1 MKDKKDKTLLDELKK
16 IVNILDI
23 KKCYF
28 KNLQETYSINLE
40 LEATFK
46 LLDNIVPNEDTSII
60 NIVFETEEYRITP
73 NEWWS
78 FSKNELFFK
87 KEKLKQPTVIS
98 NIKPDTLLD
107 TFEYI
112 LGDGKKY
119 QMPIE
124 TDEEKFLNIL
134 SADEKCIFEN
144 NKYKINVMKSI
155 EWLQKVAIKIR
166 NSENI
171 YNFSPVLPE
180 DDVLWIYGNF
190 DVNKFIY
197 IILPKDFKV
206 TELKQKYIVP
216 AISLGNHIQQFNWC
230 DLFLNKEF
238 TEKEEFYEKL
248 LRMGIDCNYEFD
260 MIDENNN
267 VFTFYPN
274 DENIKETQEM
284 IFKNLIEKD
293 KMRRAI
299 FINDEFFNA
308 HNRKKVTFKEYIDE
322 VEEEIT
328 NLYKKQK
335 LGDK

>member
-60 NIVFETEEYRITP
+60 NIVFETEEYRITS
-73 NEWWS
+73 NEWWT
-78 FSKNELFFK
+78 FSDSEAFFK
-87 KEKLKQPTVIS
+87 KEKLSQPPVITT
-98 NIKPDTLLD
+98 IEPDTLLD

-134 SADEKCIFEN
+134 SADEKYKFKN

-155 EWLQKVAIKIR
+155 EWLQKVAIKIL
-166 NSENI
+166 NSKNL
-171 YNFSPVLPE
+171 FSFTSELE
-180 DDVLWIYGNF
+180 DDLWVYGNF
-190 DVNKFIY
+190 DTQKFAY
-197 IILPKDFKV
+197 IFLPKDFRVKDL
-206 TELKQKYIVP
+206 EAKYIIPV
-216 AISLGNHIQQFNWC
+216 ISLDEHIQNFKWY

-238 TEKEEFYEKL
+238 TEKEEFYDKL
-248 LRMGIDCNYEFD
+248 PRMGIACDYNID

-284 IFKNLIEKD
+284 IFKNLIEKN

-299 FINDEFFNA
+299 FINEEFLNA
-308 HNRKKVTFKEYIDE
+308 HNRKKLLLM
-322 VEEEIT
+322 
-328 NLYKKQK
+328 NM
-335 LGDK
+335 

>member
-28 KNLQETYSINLE
+28 KDLEETYSINLE

-46 LLDNIVPNEDTSII
+46 LLDNIVPNEDTRII
-60 NIVFETEEYRITP
+60 NIVFETEEYRITD
-73 NEWWS
+73 NDWWL
-78 FSKNELFFK
+78 FSESEAFFK
-87 KEKLKQPTVIS
+87 KEKLSQPPVITT
-98 NIKPDTLLD
+98 IEPDSLLY

-124 TDEEKFLNIL
+124 TDEEKFLDIL
-134 SADEKCIFEN
+134 SADEKYKFKN

-155 EWLQKVAIKIR
+155 EWLQKVAIKIL
-166 NSENI
+166 NSKNI
-171 YNFSPVLPE
+171 YKFSSVLPE
-180 DDVLWIYGNF
+180 DDFLWVYGNF
-190 DVNKFIY
+190 DVNKFVY
-197 IILPKDFKV
+197 IILPKDFRIKDL
-206 TELKQKYIVP
+206 ESKYLIP
-216 AISLGNHIQQFNWC
+216 AISLGEHIQNFKWY

-238 TEKEEFYEKL
+238 IEKENIYDKL
-248 LRMGIDCNYEFD
+248 PRMGIACDCNID
-260 MIDENNN
+260 MIDENDNE
-267 VFTFYPN
+267 FTFYPD

-299 FINDEFFNA
+299 FINEEFFVE
-308 HNRKKVTFKEYIDE
+308 NRTKKVTFKEYIDE
-322 VEEEIT
+322 VSEEIT

>member
-1 MKDKKDKTLLDELKK
+1 MKNKTLLDELKK

-28 KNLQETYSINLE
+28 KDLQETYSINLE

-46 LLDNIVPNEDTSII
+46 LLDNIVPNEDTRII
-60 NIVFETEEYRITP
+60 NIVFETEEYRITY
-73 NEWWS
+73 NDWWL
-78 FSKNELFFK
+78 FSESEAFFK
-87 KEKLKQPTVIS
+87 KEKLSQPPVITT
-98 NIKPDTLLD
+98 IEPDSLLY

-119 QMPIE
+119 QIPIE
-124 TDEEKFLNIL
+124 TDEEKFLDVFL
-134 SADEKCIFEN
+134 TTDEKCVFEK

-155 EWLQKVAIKIR
+155 EWLQKVAIKIL
-166 NSENI
+166 NSRNI
-171 YNFSPVLPE
+171 YKFSSVLPE
-180 DDVLWIYGNF
+180 DDFLWVYGNF
-190 DVNKFIY
+190 DVNKFVY

-216 AISLGNHIQQFNWC
+216 TISLDEHIQNFKWY

-238 TEKEEFYEKL
+238 IEKENIYDKL
-248 LRMGIDCNYEFD
+248 PRMGITCDCNID

-267 VFTFYPN
+267 MFTFYPN
-274 DENIKETQEM
+274 DEHIKETQEI

-299 FINDEFFNA
+299 FINEEFFVE
-308 HNRKKVTFKEYIDE
+308 NRTKKVAFKEYIDE
-322 VEEEIT
+322 VAEEIT